1 MKRQLKLGL
10 AATSAL
16 ALLLTGCSSSS
27 STGTASGSA
36 SASTASKLSV
46 VSVINGTLG
55 DASFFDS
62 AETGMTKLKAEGHK
76 TQTIQTDANNQTS
89 WKQNTEAVSGKWD
102 IVVVGTSQ
110 MVDIL
115 KEIAPKFPN
124 QKYVIYD
131 DVVAAPNVASITFK
145 QNEGSYLAGVLAALA
160 TTNKDKFPKASG
172 SKVVGLVGGMDIPI
186 INDFVAGFKKG
197 VETVDPTV
205 QVKVGYVGNFTDS
218 DKGYSIAKSMYEQD
232 KADVVFQVAGGAG
245 NGVLKAAKDTG
256 RYAIGVDSNQN
267 KLYQGNILA
276 SMLKNVGDGIHTA
289 VTAADAG
296 TLAYGKTTA
305 YGLKNNGVGLTFA
318 DNGDIVPADVQA
330 KIKDFAAQVSDGKIT
345 VPTTLS

>member
-10 AATSAL
+10 AALSAL
-16 ALLLTGCSSSS
+16 ALALTGCSSSS
-27 STGTASGSA
+27 STGSPSA
-36 SASTASKLSV
+36 SASGGSGKLSV

-76 TQTIQTDANNQTS
+76 TQTIQSDANNQTS
-89 WKQNTEAVSGKWD
+89 WKQNTESVSGKWD
-102 IVVVGTSQ
+102 LVVVGTSQ

-115 KEIAPKFPN
+115 KEIAPKYPN
-124 QKYVIYD
+124 QKYIIYD
-131 DVVAAPNVASITFK
+131 DVVSAPNVASITFK

-172 SKVVGLVGGMDIPI
+172 SKVIGLVGGMDIPI
-186 INDFVAGFKKG
+186 INDFVVGFKKG
-197 VETVDPTV
+197 AETVDPSI

-218 DKGYSIAKSMYEQD
+218 DKGYSIAKSMFEQD
-232 KADVVFQVAGGAG
+232 KADVVYQVAGGAG
-245 NGVLKAAKDTG
+245 AGVLKAAKDTG

-267 KLYQGNILA
+267 KLYQGFILA

-289 VTAADAG
+289 VLAADQG
-296 TLAYGKTTA
+296 KLDYGKTTS
-305 YGLKNNGVGLTFA
+305 YGLKNGGVGLTFA
-318 DNGDIVPADVQA
+318 DNGNIVPQDMQTKVNDYAQ
-330 KIKDFAAQVSDGKIT
+330 QVSDGKIT
-345 VPTTLS
+345 VPTTVS

>member
-27 STGTASGSA
+27 ATPAASGGSSA
-36 SASTASKLSV
+36 ASGKLSV

-124 QKYVIYD
+124 QKYIIYD
-131 DVVAAPNVASITFK
+131 DVVSAPNVASITFK

-160 TTNKDKFPKASG
+160 TTNKDKFPNATG

-197 VETVDPTV
+197 VETVDSSI

-305 YGLKNNGVGLTFA
+305 YGLKNNGVGLTFE
-318 DNGDIVPADVQA
+318 DNGNIVPADFQA
-330 KIKDFAAQVSDGKIT
+330 KIKDYAQKVADGTIT

>member
-10 AATSAL
+10 AAASAL

-27 STGTASGSA
+27 AGSSGSA
-36 SASTASKLSV
+36 SATSSGKLSV

-76 TQTIQTDANNQTS
+76 TQTIQTDASNQTS

-110 MVDIL
+110 MVDVL
-115 KEIAPKFPN
+115 KEIAPKFPD
-124 QKYVIYD
+124 QKYIIYD
-131 DVVAAPNVASITFK
+131 DVVTASNVASITFK
-145 QNEGSYLAGVLAALA
+145 QNEGSFLAGVLAALA
-160 TTNKDKFPKASG
+160 TTNKDKFPNATG

-186 INDFVAGFKKG
+186 INDFAAGFKKG
-197 VETVDPTV
+197 VETVDSTI

-232 KADVVFQVAGGAG
+232 KADVVFQVAGSAG

-276 SMLKNVGDGIHTA
+276 SMLKNVGDGIYAA
-289 VTAADAG
+289 VSAAGKG
-296 TLAYGKTTA
+296 TLDYGKTTA
-305 YGLKNNGVGLTFA
+305 YGLKNNGVGLTFE
-318 DNGDIVPADVQA
+318 DNGGIVPADIQT
-330 KIKDFAAQVSDGKIT
+330 KIKDYATQVADGKIT